1 MKKIFQDLKSRIGLF
16 NTILKSNAMLEFAYI
31 GSGFANV
38 FSTLGYTIIQIFFV
52 DVIFSNVNTIASYS
66 KNDMIFL
73 IILSQISFFVF
84 GQVVINNSDIPSQ
97 IRTGKINK
105 TLTMPVPSLFFVMF
119 SKISSIKIIRDG
131 IFPMVALVFFAF
143 DFRLLDTNLTQLF
156 QGGIILLL
164 GNIGLM
170 FLCHIFLF
178 ITFFKDAVFLSY
190 LPLYVWFEVGNKLPL
205 QFFEDLGFTKVWI
218 FLPFLIPVGYSSSVV
233 LGKIEFLPV
242 FLFTLGFFVSQFFLM
257 NLVWKLG
264 LRSYEASS
272 G

>member
-73 IILSQISFFVF
+73 IILSQISFYGF
-84 GQVVINNSDIPSQ
+84 GQVVLNNSDIPSQ

-119 SKISSIKIIRDG
+119 
-131 IFPMVALVFFAF
+131 L
-143 DFRLLDTNLTQLF
+143 
-156 QGGIILLL
+156 
-164 GNIGLM
+164 
-170 FLCHIFLF
+170 IFL
-178 ITFFKDAVFLSY
+178 I
-190 LPLYVWFEVGNKLPL
+190 
-205 QFFEDLGFTKVWI
+205 
-218 FLPFLIPVGYSSSVV
+218 
-233 LGKIEFLPV
+233 
-242 FLFTLGFFVSQFFLM
+242 
-257 NLVWKLG
+257 
-264 LRSYEASS
+264 RC
-272 G
+272 